1 MVRSDFDKQIKEC
14 MAKHL
19 EQVNNDKWR
28 SKYHIIPP
36 IGWINDPNG
45 YVNLMENITVII
57 NTHH

>member
-36 IGWINDPNG
+36 IGWS
-45 YVNLMENITVII
+45 T
-57 NTHH
+57 